1 LGCSCGYIAA
11 IYQSAMLN
19 AEYWTPH
26 DRASA
31 VGTVPCSGAVSGN
44 EGNEV
49 GNDYPQDS
57 LDL

>member
-1 LGCSCGYIAA
+1 
-11 IYQSAMLN
+11 MLN